1 MRLSADWLRRTDMKK
16 RSRRKRRQQRVLM
29 LFASSTVL
37 ILILIAVSAALP
49 KREKTSVPQTAMID
63 SAQNS
68 NAEPGGKSTRIDR
81 ECGIRSE

>member
-1 MRLSADWLRRTDMKK
+1 
-16 RSRRKRRQQRVLM
+16 M
-29 LFASSTVL
+29 LFVGSMVL

-68 NAEPGGKSTRIDR
+68 NAEPEAKT
-81 ECGIRSE
+81 EPTVNTVFESE